1 MHVTGKGELLLELYQ
16 ARLDRLREICI
27 EHDLPKT
34 GSVEMLR
41 AKLIQKLVLDDWD
54 FSSRGILALLNEEL
68 GIILGIFGVKKS
80 GSIRERRQRLWLHLN
95 HDAKQMTPEN
105 LDNLSREE
113 LHQLCVNL
121 ELPRSGTKQALLLRV
136 GGVLTSQL
144 GSWGAIKK
152 SLRRPRSVNAIPII
166 PMPKNIHSPY
176 EEPEEQF
183 LDVDKPNDVQDSEEV
198 IVPIQDESNFEVFE
212 EEIVEEHTSQETTQR
227 LDVQQS
233 ASKIIIE
240 ARMPEI
246 DALCR
251 DYLSLSSSQNKDET
265 ELFIDSL
272 KDHGFDVQNQHLR
285 EEIWSTI
292 RQIESKILEEKSA
305 ISSAPNSWLEREAL
319 RKYENVRSHLREEI
333 HQLLSNAKGNIVEAR
348 MRFEEKS
355 REMGLDMRIPSI
367 SGRVH
372 ALFDLQLSLNEE
384 YEMNNPNVSRK
395 VRVLKVLQHGAV
407 HLHHKT
413 RLTLDR
419 LERSYDSFEQL
430 VEAILE
436 KSEGDFSESQQS
448 LLIRFLEKKGFEVNV
463 SEVRPRVLAAA
474 GVIGTEL
481 GFISPS
487 QIPKLA
493 PGIVLDDAGI
503 ESVITELQALAQKFK
518 TSNQPTEA
526 EPEMEMAES
535 VSEAHNRV
543 ATMRNKIDNIDNI
556 LAKLYQQEL

>member
-166 PMPKNIHSPY
+166 PMPRNIHSPY
-176 EEPEEQF
+176 EEPEEKI
-183 LDVDKPNDVQDSEEV
+183 LDVHKPNDMQDSEEV
-198 IVPIQDESNFEVFE
+198 IDPIQNESNFEVFE
-212 EEIVEEHTSQETTQR
+212 EEIVEEHTPKETTQR

-285 EEIWSTI
+285 EEIWSII

-384 YEMNNPNVSRK
+384 YEMNNPTISRK

-463 SEVRPRVLAAA
+463 SEIRPRVLAAA

-518 TSNQPTEA
+518 TSNQPTET

>member
-183 LDVDKPNDVQDSEEV
+183 LDVDKPNDMQDSEEV

-212 EEIVEEHTSQETTQR
+212 EEIVEEHTPQETTQR

>member
-1 MHVTGKGELLLELYQ
+1 MTGKGELLLELYQ

-166 PMPKNIHSPY
+166 PMPRNIHSPY
-176 EEPEEQF
+176 EEPEEKF
-183 LDVDKPNDVQDSEEV
+183 LDVDKPNDMQDSEEV
-198 IVPIQDESNFEVFE
+198 IDPIQNESNFEVFE
-212 EEIVEEHTSQETTQR
+212 EEIVEEHTPKETTQR

-384 YEMNNPNVSRK
+384 YEMNNPTVSRK

>member
-176 EEPEEQF
+176 EEPENQF
-183 LDVDKPNDVQDSEEV
+183 LDVDKTNEMQDSEEV

-212 EEIVEEHTSQETTQR
+212 EEIVEEHTSQEITQR

-265 ELFIDSL
+265 ELFINSL

-384 YEMNNPNVSRK
+384 YEMSNPTVSRK

-463 SEVRPRVLAAA
+463 SEIRPRVLAAA

>member
-176 EEPEEQF
+176 EEPENQF
-183 LDVDKPNDVQDSEEV
+183 LDVDKPNEMQDSEEV

-212 EEIVEEHTSQETTQR
+212 EEIVEEHTPQETTQR

-265 ELFIDSL
+265 ELFINSL
-272 KDHGFDVQNQHLR
+272 RDHGFDVQNQHLR

-384 YEMNNPNVSRK
+384 YEMSNPTISRK

>member
-166 PMPKNIHSPY
+166 PMPRNIHSPY
-176 EEPEEQF
+176 EEPENQF
-183 LDVDKPNDVQDSEEV
+183 LDVDKTNEMQDSEEV

-265 ELFIDSL
+265 ELFINSL

-384 YEMNNPNVSRK
+384 YEMSNPTVSRK

-463 SEVRPRVLAAA
+463 SEIRPRVLAAA

-518 TSNQPTEA
+518 TPNQPTEA

>member
-176 EEPEEQF
+176 EEPENQF
-183 LDVDKPNDVQDSEEV
+183 LDEDKPNDMQDSEEA

-212 EEIVEEHTSQETTQR
+212 EEIVEEHTPQETTQR

-251 DYLSLSSSQNKDET
+251 DYLSLSSSENKDET
-265 ELFIDSL
+265 ELFINSL
-272 KDHGFDVQNQHLR
+272 KDHGFDVQNQPLR

-292 RQIESKILEEKSA
+292 RKIESKILEEKSA

-333 HQLLSNAKGNIVEAR
+333 HQLLSNAKGNIIEAR

-384 YEMNNPNVSRK
+384 YEMSNPTVSRK

-463 SEVRPRVLAAA
+463 SEIRPRILAAA

-518 TSNQPTEA
+518 TSNQPTES

-543 ATMRNKIDNIDNI
+543 ATMKNKIDNIDNI

>member
-176 EEPEEQF
+176 EEPENQF
-183 LDVDKPNDVQDSEEV
+183 LDVDKPNDMQDSEEV

-212 EEIVEEHTSQETTQR
+212 EEIVEEHTPQETTQR

-265 ELFIDSL
+265 ELFINSL
-272 KDHGFDVQNQHLR
+272 RDHGFDVQNQHLR
-285 EEIWSTI
+285 EEIWSII

-384 YEMNNPNVSRK
+384 YEMSNPTISRK

-463 SEVRPRVLAAA
+463 SEIRPRVLAAA

>member
-136 GGVLTSQL
+136 GGVLTSQS

-176 EEPEEQF
+176 EEPENQF
-183 LDVDKPNDVQDSEEV
+183 LDVDKPNEMQDSEEV

-212 EEIVEEHTSQETTQR
+212 EEIVEEHTPQETTQR

-265 ELFIDSL
+265 ELFINSL
-272 KDHGFDVQNQHLR
+272 RDHGFDVQNQHLR

-384 YEMNNPNVSRK
+384 YEMTNPTISRK

>member
-176 EEPEEQF
+176 EEPENQF
-183 LDVDKPNDVQDSEEV
+183 LDEDKPNDIQDSEEA
-198 IVPIQDESNFEVFE
+198 IVPIQDESNFEVVE
-212 EEIVEEHTSQETTQR
+212 EEIVEEHTAQETTQR

-251 DYLSLSSSQNKDET
+251 DYLSLSSSQNKNET

-292 RQIESKILEEKSA
+292 LQIESKILEEKSA

-384 YEMNNPNVSRK
+384 YEMSNPTVSRK

-463 SEVRPRVLAAA
+463 SEIRPRVLAAA

-518 TSNQPTEA
+518 TSNQPTES

-543 ATMRNKIDNIDNI
+543 ATMKNKIDNIDNI
-556 LAKLYQQEL
+556 LAKLYQHEL

>member
-176 EEPEEQF
+176 EEPENQF
-183 LDVDKPNDVQDSEEV
+183 LDEDKPNDMQDSEEA

-212 EEIVEEHTSQETTQR
+212 EEIVEEHTPQETTQR

-251 DYLSLSSSQNKDET
+251 DYLSLSSSQNKNET

-292 RQIESKILEEKSA
+292 LQIESKILEEKSA

-384 YEMNNPNVSRK
+384 YEMSNPTVSRK

-463 SEVRPRVLAAA
+463 SEIRPRVLAAA

-518 TSNQPTEA
+518 TSNQPTES

-543 ATMRNKIDNIDNI
+543 ATMKNKIDNIDNI

>member
-1 MHVTGKGELLLELYQ
+1 
-16 ARLDRLREICI
+16 
-27 EHDLPKT
+27 
-34 GSVEMLR
+34 
-41 AKLIQKLVLDDWD
+41 
-54 FSSRGILALLNEEL
+54 
-68 GIILGIFGVKKS
+68 
-80 GSIRERRQRLWLHLN
+80 
-95 HDAKQMTPEN
+95 
-105 LDNLSREE
+105 
-113 LHQLCVNL
+113 
-121 ELPRSGTKQALLLRV
+121 
-136 GGVLTSQL
+136 
-144 GSWGAIKK
+144 
-152 SLRRPRSVNAIPII
+152 
-166 PMPKNIHSPY
+166 MPKNIHSPY
-176 EEPEEQF
+176 EEPENQF
-183 LDVDKPNDVQDSEEV
+183 LDEDKPNDMQDSEEA

-212 EEIVEEHTSQETTQR
+212 EEIVEEHTPQETTQR

-233 ASKIIIE
+233 ASKLSS
-240 ARMPEI
+240 RQGCPEI

-272 KDHGFDVQNQHLR
+272 KDHGFDVQNQPLR

-292 RQIESKILEEKSA
+292 RKIESKILEEKSA

-355 REMGLDMRIPSI
+355 RFKMGLDMRIPSI

-384 YEMNNPNVSRK
+384 YEMSNPTVSRK

-463 SEVRPRVLAAA
+463 SEIRPRILAAA

-518 TSNQPTEA
+518 TSNQPTES

-543 ATMRNKIDNIDNI
+543 ATMKNKIDNIDNI

>member
-1 MHVTGKGELLLELYQ
+1 MTGKGELLLELYQ

-27 EHDLPKT
+27 QHDLPKT

-54 FSSRGILALLNEEL
+54 FSSRGILALLNEEI
-68 GIILGIFGVKKS
+68 GIVLGIFGVKKS

-152 SLRRPRSVNAIPII
+152 SLRRPRSVSAIPII

-176 EEPEEQF
+176 DEIDTQV
-183 LDVDKPNDVQDSEEV
+183 LDVEIAPDIQDSEDF
-198 IVPIQDESNFEVFE
+198 IAPIQEDSSVEVFE
-212 EEIVEEHTSQETTQR
+212 KQKIAEENTPQESTQN

-233 ASKIIIE
+233 ASKMIIE

-251 DYLSLSSSQNKDET
+251 DYLSLSSSQNKEET
-265 ELFIDSL
+265 ELFINSL
-272 KDHGFDVQNQHLR
+272 KDHGFDIQNQHLR

-292 RQIESKILEEKSA
+292 RQIEAKILEEKNA

-348 MRFEEKS
+348 MQFEEKS
-355 REMGLDMRIPSI
+355 RQMGLDMRIPSI

-384 YEMNNPNVSRK
+384 YEMTNPTVSRK

-463 SEVRPRVLAAA
+463 SEIRPRVLAAA

-493 PGIVLDDAGI
+493 PGIILDDTGI

-518 TSNQPTEA
+518 TSNQPIEA

-535 VSEAHNRV
+535 VSEAHNRI
-543 ATMRNKIDNIDNI
+543 ATMKNKIDNIDNI

>member
-1 MHVTGKGELLLELYQ
+1 
-16 ARLDRLREICI
+16 
-27 EHDLPKT
+27 
-34 GSVEMLR
+34 
-41 AKLIQKLVLDDWD
+41 
-54 FSSRGILALLNEEL
+54 
-68 GIILGIFGVKKS
+68 
-80 GSIRERRQRLWLHLN
+80 
-95 HDAKQMTPEN
+95 
-105 LDNLSREE
+105 
-113 LHQLCVNL
+113 
-121 ELPRSGTKQALLLRV
+121 
-136 GGVLTSQL
+136 
-144 GSWGAIKK
+144 
-152 SLRRPRSVNAIPII
+152 
-166 PMPKNIHSPY
+166 MPKNIHSPY
-176 EEPEEQF
+176 EEIDTQV
-183 LDVDKPNDVQDSEEV
+183 LDVDIAPEIQDSV
-198 IVPIQDESNFEVFE
+198 DFIAPIQEDSNVEVFE
-212 EEIVEEHTSQETTQR
+212 KQKIAQENTPQESTQN

-251 DYLSLSSSQNKDET
+251 DYLSLSSSQNKEET
-265 ELFIDSL
+265 ELFINSL
-272 KDHGFDVQNQHLR
+272 KDHGFDIQNQHLR

-292 RQIESKILEEKSA
+292 RQIEAKILEEKNA

-348 MRFEEKS
+348 MQFEEKS
-355 REMGLDMRIPSI
+355 RQMGLDMRIPSI

-384 YEMNNPNVSRK
+384 YEMTNPTVSRK

-463 SEVRPRVLAAA
+463 SEIRPRVLAAA

-493 PGIVLDDAGI
+493 PGIVLDDTGI

-518 TSNQPTEA
+518 TSNQPIEA

-535 VSEAHNRV
+535 VSEAHNRI
-543 ATMRNKIDNIDNI
+543 ATMKNKIDNIDNI
-556 LAKLYQQEL
+556 LAKLYQPEL

>member
-166 PMPKNIHSPY
+166 PMPRNIHSPY
-176 EEPEEQF
+176 EEPEQKF
-183 LDVDKPNDVQDSEEV
+183 LDVDKPNDMQDSEEV
-198 IVPIQDESNFEVFE
+198 IDPIQNESNFEVFE
-212 EEIVEEHTSQETTQR
+212 EEIVEEHTPKETTQR
-227 LDVQQS
+227 FDVQQS

-285 EEIWSTI
+285 EEIWSII

-384 YEMNNPNVSRK
+384 YEMNNPTVSRK

-463 SEVRPRVLAAA
+463 SEIRPRVLAAA

-518 TSNQPTEA
+518 TSNQPTET